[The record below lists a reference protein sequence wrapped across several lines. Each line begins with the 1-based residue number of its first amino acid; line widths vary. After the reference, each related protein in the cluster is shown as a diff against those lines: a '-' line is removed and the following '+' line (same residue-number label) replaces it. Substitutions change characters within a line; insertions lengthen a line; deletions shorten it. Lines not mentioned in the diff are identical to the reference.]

1 MTTRLELN
9 LNFTSEQV
17 KRAIE
22 REVKSAYSVGYLE
35 RIEAEVGRRGELSK
49 DEKILCY
56 NLIHT
61 KRLKLK

>member
-22 REVKSAYSVGYLE
+22 REVKSAYSIGYLE
-35 RIEAEVGRRGELSK
+35 RIEAEVGRRGELSE
-49 DEKILCY
+49 DEKTLCY
-56 NLIHT
+56 NLIYA
-61 KRLKLK
+61 KRLKLE